1 MMDLESSGG
10 GRQQKKAESRR
21 RILESAREIF
31 FRDGFMSAN
40 LDEVAEKA
48 GVAKGTL
55 YRYFESK
62 ADLYVA
68 VLAENGRV
76 FTEKMS
82 LVAGEPESTI
92 DQLWAISDF
101 YFDHWTRNQDYFQIF
116 WAIDNQSVI
125 GDLPGPVVDEVTRLW
140 EQSLR
145 ILDGVLRQ
153 GVEGGAL
160 RECDTWTVANILWT
174 VANSVIQSEATL
186 ARRELRRSPLE
197 QVYQEAFA
205 TLLRGLCVDPSTV
218 GRDASTAAPTLTR
231 QSG

>member
-1 MMDLESSGG
+1 MIEPQGTTG

-68 VLAENGRV
+68 VLADNGKV
-76 FTEKMS
+76 FTDKMS
-82 LVAGEPESTI
+82 QVASEPRKVA
-92 DQLWAISDF
+92 DQLWAIADF
-101 YFDHWTRNQDYFQIF
+101 YFAHWTRHQDYFQIF

-145 ILDGVLRQ
+145 ILDGVLRK
-153 GVEGGAL
+153 GVDAGAL
-160 RECDTWTVANILWT
+160 RECDTWAVANIMWT
-174 VANSVIQSEATL
+174 VANSIIQSEGTL

-197 QVYQEAFA
+197 EVYQAAFGA
-205 TLLRGLCVDPSTV
+205 LMRGLCVDPD
-218 GRDASTAAPTLTR
+218 DAIRSPSAGSAALTR
-231 QSG
+231 EGG